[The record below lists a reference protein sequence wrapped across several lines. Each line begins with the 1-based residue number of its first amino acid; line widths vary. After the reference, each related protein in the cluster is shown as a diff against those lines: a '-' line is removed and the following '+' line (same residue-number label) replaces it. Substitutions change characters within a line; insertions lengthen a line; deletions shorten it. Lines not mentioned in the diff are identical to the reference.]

1 MPIPGGTVIWIV
13 KLIVPPARLLGGVG
27 VTMTVGRGTGMT
39 VTVVETDWLIP
50 ATSTTVA
57 VTRYESASSYT
68 CAADCE
74 PDTAPKF

>member
-1 MPIPGGTVIWIV
+1 MI
-13 KLIVPPARLLGGVG
+13 PPATCVCGVG
-27 VTMTVGRGTGMT
+27 VTMTVGRGTGIT

-68 CAADCE
+68 CAAVCE